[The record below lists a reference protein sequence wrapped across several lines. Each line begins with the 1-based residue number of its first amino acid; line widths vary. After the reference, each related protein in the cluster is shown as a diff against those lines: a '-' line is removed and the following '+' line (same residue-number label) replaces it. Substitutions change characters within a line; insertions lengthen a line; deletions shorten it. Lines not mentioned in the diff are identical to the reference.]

1 MQRERKLTWANLA
14 ISILGLLMVALML
27 SRPGT
32 TPTPSRNLAVWAIF
46 STLCILG
53 ATATLFPRTCSHSTR
68 PPEDLEPSRYTTISG
83 IRLIHGH
90 HATCESFSGHELEL
104 GEKTYCA
111 ACTGLLIG
119 AIAALAVATLGLV
132 CGITLPPI
140 TGYLGLALVLL
151 GLIYNP
157 LLNITTPILRT
168 LINALLVPGFSL
180 ILVAADGHGNPGL
193 SLLVIAL
200 SVYWMYTRI
209 QLSSLNHEEICDD
222 CEEPCEKK
230 G

>member
-1 MQRERKLTWANLA
+1 MERKHKLAWANLT

-27 SRPGT
+27 SRPVT
-32 TPTPSRNLAVWAIF
+32 TPTPSGNLTAWALF

-53 ATATLFPRTCSHSTR
+53 GTATLSPHTCGHSTR
-68 PPEDLEPSRYTTISG
+68 PPEDLEPSRYTTIAG
-83 IRLIHGH
+83 IRLVHGH
-90 HATCESFSGHELEL
+90 HPTCGSYSGHELEL
-104 GEKTYCA
+104 GDKTYCA

-119 AIAALAVATLGLV
+119 AIAALTVATLGLIYR
-132 CGITLPPI
+132 ITPPPL
-140 TGYLGLALVLL
+140 TGYIGLALVLL

-168 LINALLVPGFSL
+168 LINALFVPGFSL
-180 ILVAADGHGNPGL
+180 ILVAADGHGNLGL
-193 SLLVIAL
+193 DLLVIAL

-209 QLSSLNHEEICDD
+209 QLSGLSHDAICDN

>member
-1 MQRERKLTWANLA
+1 MQRERKLAWANLA

-32 TPTPSRNLAVWAIF
+32 TPTPSGNLAAWAIF
-46 STLCILG
+46 SILCILG
-53 ATATLFPRTCSHSTR
+53 GTATLFPRTCSHTTR
-68 PPEDLEPSRYTTISG
+68 SPEDLEPSRYTTIAG

-119 AIAALAVATLGLV
+119 AIIALAVATLGLV
-132 CGITLPPI
+132 YGITLPPI
-140 TGYLGLALVLL
+140 AGYLGLALVLL

-157 LLNITTPILRT
+157 LLKITDPILRT
-168 LINALLVPGFSL
+168 LINALFVPGFSL
-180 ILVAADGHGNPGL
+180 ILVAADGQGNPGL
-193 SLLVIAL
+193 DLLVIAL

-209 QLSSLNHEEICDD
+209 QLSSLNHDEICDG
-222 CEEPCEKK
+222 CEAPCDKK